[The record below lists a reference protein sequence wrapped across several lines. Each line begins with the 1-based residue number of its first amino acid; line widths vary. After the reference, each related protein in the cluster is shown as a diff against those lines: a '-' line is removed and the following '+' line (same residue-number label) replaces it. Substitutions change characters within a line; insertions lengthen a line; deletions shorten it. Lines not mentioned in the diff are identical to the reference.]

1 MINKDDERVVL
12 NCPLCGKHT
21 LNVFKKENEMM
32 QCLSCGYSTNSQY
45 KYKEDKTDNEYYS
58 GLDPSMKRWSL
69 EANDF
74 IWLPSILTFDA
85 GMLYPIDVKNEMKW
99 SFAPMVEIPE
109 DERKNFPNE
118 QGGFYERKIDTD
130 NPKIYDEFILGMSY
144 LNDLMKKY
152 ELDEIVTGDSIFCA
166 TGITSGDLV
175 AGIEIQGNDFV
186 SETLVTHKSSGL
198 KTVIKLKQNL
208 Q

>member
-85 GMLYPIDVKNEMKW
+85 GMLYPIDEKDKMIW
-99 SFAPMVEIPE
+99 AFAPAILIPE
-109 DERKNFPNE
+109 DERHKFPKEDGSGNYSARYDIENQVTFNGFEQALYEINLILETRKNIENE
-118 QGGFYERKIDTD
+118 KKETKKTKVNLPSLKKMKNETD
-130 NPKIYDEFILGMSY
+130 
-144 LNDLMKKY
+144 
-152 ELDEIVTGDSIFCA
+152 
-166 TGITSGDLV
+166 
-175 AGIEIQGNDFV
+175 
-186 SETLVTHKSSGL
+186 
-198 KTVIKLKQNL
+198 
-208 Q
+208 